1 MEYEELRIEG
11 RNSVLEA
18 FRSEKTIDKL
28 FVLDGCKDGPV
39 QTILREARKRD
50 TIVNFVSRER
60 LDALSETKKHQ
71 GVIA

>member
-39 QTILREARKRD
+39 QTILREARKRE
-50 TIVNFVSRER
+50 IGRASCRER
-60 LDALSETKKHQ
+60 
-71 GVIA
+71 V